1 VSRLPQFTL
10 ITSQSILYNI
20 FLVFQISQGFGFV
33 EMPNS
38 REGQMAIS
46 NLNNQ
51 IVGGNRIRV
60 KMAEE
65 KGGNRR

>member
-1 VSRLPQFTL
+1 M
-10 ITSQSILYNI
+10 ILSFN
-20 FLVFQISQGFGFV
+20 LVFDSVTCISKGFGFL

-65 KGGNRR
+65 KGEQTLNDG

>member
-1 VSRLPQFTL
+1 M
-10 ITSQSILYNI
+10 ILSFN
-20 FLVFQISQGFGFV
+20 LVFDPETGTSKGFGFV

-60 KMAEE
+60 KMDEE
-65 KGGNRR
+65 KGEQTLNDG